1 MMEIQS
7 ISADEYRELFPKPI
21 HAYNSVSFCELNAW
35 KCEDIHYLAFLD
47 KGVRLG
53 IVLGQKDGV
62 LCNPFSSPFGG
73 FDIRGK
79 ENIDCYE
86 NAIPLLKEYVG
97 KKSIWITLPPAFY
110 AESHISMTF
119 SALMRA
125 GAQLQYSDLN
135 FQYDLRKVPQY
146 ESYLERSAR
155 KNFHNSLKNQFEFKK
170 MDSSVDAEVERAYNV
185 IKCNRNSKGYPLRMT
200 LQNVLDTIKIIPAD
214 FFVMSF
220 EQQDVAGAQV
230 FHVSDEICQVVYWG
244 DVPEFAEK
252 RVMNYFTFKVME
264 YYFQQGNSILDI
276 GPSTENG
283 IPNYGLCRF
292 KHNLGCDISL
302 KHILLL

>member
-97 KKSIWITLPPAFY
+97 KTYVRRRNLYLVPNVGGFLCTSDYKSANGCK
-110 AESHISMTF
+110 S
-119 SALMRA
+119 
-125 GAQLQYSDLN
+125 
-135 FQYDLRKVPQY
+135 
-146 ESYLERSAR
+146 R
-155 KNFHNSLKNQFEFKK
+155 KNFNNFH
-170 MDSSVDAEVERAYNV
+170 
-185 IKCNRNSKGYPLRMT
+185 T
-200 LQNVLDTIKIIPAD
+200 L
-214 FFVMSF
+214 
-220 EQQDVAGAQV
+220 
-230 FHVSDEICQVVYWG
+230 
-244 DVPEFAEK
+244 
-252 RVMNYFTFKVME
+252 
-264 YYFQQGNSILDI
+264 
-276 GPSTENG
+276 
-283 IPNYGLCRF
+283 
-292 KHNLGCDISL
+292 
-302 KHILLL
+302 